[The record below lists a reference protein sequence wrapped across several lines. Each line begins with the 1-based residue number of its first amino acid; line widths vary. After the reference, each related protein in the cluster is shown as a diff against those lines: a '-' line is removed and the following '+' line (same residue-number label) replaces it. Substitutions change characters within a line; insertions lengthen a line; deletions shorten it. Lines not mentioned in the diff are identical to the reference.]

1 VPVVVEG
8 RKNNEGE
15 ETDEGELSV
24 ASLKHQLS
32 TLTSSLYIVTEQKS
46 KMEAT
51 YISDRRKMK
60 VTNYMYITDLV
71 SHLGRHL
78 IFLTLNVLSTT
89 CCVLL

>member
-1 VPVVVEG
+1 MPVVVEG

-32 TLTSSLYIVTEQKS
+32 TLTSSLYTVTEQKS

-71 SHLGRHL
+71 SHLCRHL